1 MKTTQKLIA
10 ISFLLMLSAC
20 GGSGS
25 IPSKAVTPLA
35 VPKPPVLAPGVIPGN
50 LQVNV
55 TPPPATVSADVLDAF
70 NALNDFRASVGLGRL
85 NYSPELSVAAKNHQT
100 YNINPIN
107 FTLPTFPFSFHFE
120 SSSGVGFTGYSPAD
134 RARFAGYATNN
145 YVTEDGSTGANGKAA
160 LLRLIETVYHRSS
173 IAGQDYRD
181 VGVDYLY
188 EPKVTR
194 TGTIFPFGS
203 LLIDIGYK
211 TTPQRNA
218 SDFYWAYPSND
229 QTNVNLSMCGETPFP
244 FPEVDVDNACDL
256 VGFPVSF
263 IAEKSQTLTVT
274 KFTIKIAGT
283 TTNLD
288 AWLLTSKN
296 DPNKN
301 YLQANEAYLTA
312 KGAMKP
318 NTTYEVSF
326 EGSITGKAVSKDWK
340 FTTAS
345 QQIFY

>member
-1 MKTTQKLIA
+1 MKTPIEIKLIA

-25 IPSKAVTPLA
+25 IPSKAVAPLD
-35 VPKPPVLAPGVIPGN
+35 VPKPPVLAPGVTPGN

-55 TPPPATVSADVLDAF
+55 TPPPVTVSADVLGAF
-70 NALNDFRASVGLGRL
+70 NALNDFRSSVGLGKL

-100 YNINPIN
+100 YNSNPTN
-107 FTLPTFPFSFHFE
+107 NTSPAYSFHFE
-120 SSSGVGFTGYSPAD
+120 QPTGVGFTGVSPID

-145 YVTEDGSTGANGKAA
+145 YVTEDGSGAFTGKGA
-160 LLRLIETVYHRSS
+160 LLGLIDTIYHRSS

-181 VGVDYLY
+181 VGIDWATYA
-188 EPKVTR
+188 R
-194 TGTIFPFGS
+194 TLRDGS
-203 LLIDIGYK
+203 VLIDGGLLLDLGYK

-218 SDFYWAYPSND
+218 SDFYWAFPADD
-229 QTNVNLSMCGETPFP
+229 QNNVNLSMCSESPFP
-244 FPEVDVDNACDL
+244 FPEVDVNKACDL
-256 VGFPVSF
+256 VGYPVSF
-263 IAEKSQTLTVT
+263 IAEKSQALVVT

-283 TTNLD
+283 TSNLD
-288 AWLLTSKN
+288 AWLLTQKT
-296 DPNKN
+296 DPNK
-301 YLQANEAYLTA
+301 YLPANEAYLTP
-312 KGAMKP
+312 KGKMQP

-326 EGSITGKAVSKDWK
+326 VGTINGKAVSKDWK

>member
-1 MKTTQKLIA
+1 MKTPTQKLIA

-25 IPSKAVTPLA
+25 IPSKAVAPLD

-55 TPPPATVSADVLDAF
+55 TPPPPTVSADVLGAF

-100 YNINPIN
+100 YNSNPTN
-107 FTLPTFPFSFHFE
+107 NKSPTFSYHFE
-120 SSSGVGFTGYSPAD
+120 QSTGVGFTGISPTD

-145 YVTEDGSTGANGKAA
+145 YVTEDGAGGATGKTAV
-160 LLRLIETVYHRSS
+160 LRLIDTIYHRSS

-181 VGVDYLY
+181 VGIDYLY
-188 EPKVTR
+188 DPYILR
-194 TGTIFPFGS
+194 DGTILPYGA
-203 LLIDIGYK
+203 LLIDIGSK

-218 SDFYWAYPSND
+218 SDFYWAYPLGD
-229 QTNVNLSMCGETPFP
+229 QANVNLSMCGEAPFP
-244 FPEVDVDNACDL
+244 FPEVDQSKGCDL
-256 VGFPVSF
+256 IGYPVSF
-263 IAEKSQTLTVT
+263 IAEKSQTLVVT

-283 TTNLD
+283 TSNLD
-288 AWLLTSKN
+288 AWLLTQN
-296 DPNKN
+296 TDPNK
-301 YLQANEAYLTA
+301 YLPANEAYLTA

-326 EGSITGKAVSKDWK
+326 VGAINGKAVSKDWK
-340 FTTAS
+340 FTTAL